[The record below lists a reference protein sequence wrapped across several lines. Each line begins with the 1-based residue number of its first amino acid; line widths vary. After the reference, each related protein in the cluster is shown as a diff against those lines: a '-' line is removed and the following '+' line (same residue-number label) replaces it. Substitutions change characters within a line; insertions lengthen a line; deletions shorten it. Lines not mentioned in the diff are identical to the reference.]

1 MRATALRKV
10 LDTFH
15 GGLLH
20 ISPIHL
26 DNLRVSFGEGVGG
39 RPRPLQAAPRRLPSE
54 PDRRGWWL
62 TLTMVGFNTLREF
75 ILSICEYRSGKAVA
89 PNRRC
94 RAAWQPP
101 RTLNAIDAPQ
111 QGSVS
116 SPTNPSRPRSDAHRI
131 THARTQLARP
141 ALAGPESNIAH
152 GKPTPYHLGMKPGDH
167 SGRGL

>member
-1 MRATALRKV
+1 MGWTMGSGVRVPATARKPTYVDRNARNGASKGVKHQPAPVCVRQARVV

-94 RAAWQPP
+94 RAA
-101 RTLNAIDAPQ
+101 
-111 QGSVS
+111 
-116 SPTNPSRPRSDAHRI
+116 
-131 THARTQLARP
+131 
-141 ALAGPESNIAH
+141 
-152 GKPTPYHLGMKPGDH
+152 
-167 SGRGL
+167 

>member
-1 MRATALRKV
+1 MIETPTTLCVCRHYRQARVV

-101 RTLNAIDAPQ
+101 RTLNAFDAPSRALCHHPRTHRGHGQ
-111 QGSVS
+111 MRTVLPMLVLNWRGPPWLAPKAI
-116 SPTNPSRPRSDAHRI
+116 SPMENQRLTI
-131 THARTQLARP
+131 
-141 ALAGPESNIAH
+141 
-152 GKPTPYHLGMKPGDH
+152 
-167 SGRGL
+167 